1 MNIDLTRL
9 KSGIDE
15 YIDIDLVYSFTK
27 EQLKNTEIISLDNVI
42 IKGMISYNYGKYD
55 LSLEIKGTLVLPC
68 SVSLKPVDVP
78 FETLIEGDLEEIL
91 QETSQNLTNSLDL
104 FPIIWENILMEIPL
118 KVVSSDLT
126 DVKTSGDG
134 WRIITETEPK
144 VNPELEKLKDL
155 L

>member
-1 MNIDLTRL
+1 MIIDLSRL

-15 YIDIDLVYSFTK
+15 YIDIDLVYSFDK
-27 EQLKNTEIISLDNVI
+27 EQLKNTEIISLDDVV
-42 IKGMISYNYGKYD
+42 IKGMISYNYGRYD
-55 LSLEIKGTLVLPC
+55 ISLEIKGTLVLPC
-68 SVSLKPVDVP
+68 SVSLKPVEVP
-78 FETLIEGDLEEIL
+78 FDTTVEGDLEEIL
-91 QETSQNLTNSLDL
+91 QETSQNLTNSLDI

-134 WRIITETEPK
+134 WRIITEEEPK